1 MGKFIKTIVLILV
14 AVSSYSQ
21 TKVGELN
28 FGGVLSVGL
37 YDYETHFNLMYQD
50 DQFTHIREYK
60 SFNLLED
67 EKETLYELLTA
78 TKEPNATEEITLK
91 SGDII
96 LILYKKQYVI
106 MSHINKYG
114 IKGYCRIN
122 KKKVKKVWAKEN
134 T

>member
-1 MGKFIKTIVLILV
+1 MGKLIKTLLILLF

-21 TKVGELN
+21 TIIGELK

-37 YDYETHFNLMYQD
+37 YQHDNYFNLMYQD
-50 DQFTHIREYK
+50 DQFRHIREYK

-96 LILYKKQYVI
+96 LILYKKQYVV

-114 IKGYCRIN
+114 IKGYCRMN
-122 KKKVKKVWAKEN
+122 LKQVKKVFN
-134 T
+134 IN

>member
-1 MGKFIKTIVLILV
+1 MGKFIKTIILILV

-21 TKVGELN
+21 TKVGELK

-37 YDYETHFNLMYQD
+37 YNYETHFNLMYQD

-78 TKEPNATEEITLK
+78 TKEPNSTEEMTLK
-91 SGDII
+91 SGDFI
-96 LILYKKQYVI
+96 LIMYKKQYVTLI
-106 MSHINKYG
+106 HINKYG
-114 IKGYCRIN
+114 TKGYCRIN
-122 KKKVKKVWAKEN
+122 KKQVSKVWARKN
-134 T
+134 I

>member
-21 TKVGELN
+21 TKVGELK

-78 TKEPNATEEITLK
+78 TKEPNTTEEITLK

-96 LILYKKQYVI
+96 LILYKNQYVV
-106 MSHINKYG
+106 MSHINNYG

-122 KKKVKKVWAKEN
+122 KKQVNKVFNKV
-134 T
+134 